1 MIGAMSVSRTTAT
14 LAGLALIVLPFVAL
28 LVKFVVPGWMLV
40 FMLLYSPV
48 LLIGWATQIV
58 IAANGLLRARGVLR
72 TGSAGL
78 RPIIAAWLTSAAVV
92 GVGFFLIDGG
102 DDGNSGSAFTELA
115 GTSSTS
121 AGSDLSMIL
130 CLVCAVVWAGAWLWL
145 LIEWIAQLVLASNAR
160 RAQAMPA

>member
-78 RPIIAAWLTSAAVV
+78 RPIIAAWLTSVAVV

-115 GTSSTS
+115 STSSTS

-145 LIEWIAQLVLASNAR
+145 LIEWIAQLVLAGNAR